1 MPRLSGS
8 RPGRRVV
15 GAMPNPFGQMSL
27 RTTGG
32 SGNPYGG
39 HGGTGFN
46 PANSGCV
53 KDGPRRATDTV
64 PFRAAFV
71 PFSRDPTGGRDRT
84 SVARMDPDPEP
95 RRVSTGSALADPVPD
110 PPSSVPPRN
119 ERSIPP
125 MLLSGFGQVV
135 NPGYH
140 GLAVSDAFA
149 DMQGVGAPM
158 SDHERLAA
166 LVGNPLAP
174 HQPPRAD
181 PGADAST
188 YYSGCVRNL
197 SPPNA
202 REYSSVTSTTKRR
215 AKRRA

>member
-1 MPRLSGS
+1 
-8 RPGRRVV
+8 
-15 GAMPNPFGQMSL
+15 
-27 RTTGG
+27 
-32 SGNPYGG
+32 
-39 HGGTGFN
+39 
-46 PANSGCV
+46 
-53 KDGPRRATDTV
+53 
-64 PFRAAFV
+64 
-71 PFSRDPTGGRDRT
+71 
-84 SVARMDPDPEP
+84 
-95 RRVSTGSALADPVPD
+95 
-110 PPSSVPPRN
+110 
-119 ERSIPP
+119 

-135 NPGYH
+135 NPGHH

-202 REYSSVTSTTKRR
+202 REDSSVTSTTKRR

>member
-1 MPRLSGS
+1 
-8 RPGRRVV
+8 
-15 GAMPNPFGQMSL
+15 
-27 RTTGG
+27 
-32 SGNPYGG
+32 
-39 HGGTGFN
+39 
-46 PANSGCV
+46 
-53 KDGPRRATDTV
+53 
-64 PFRAAFV
+64 
-71 PFSRDPTGGRDRT
+71 
-84 SVARMDPDPEP
+84 
-95 RRVSTGSALADPVPD
+95 
-110 PPSSVPPRN
+110 
-119 ERSIPP
+119 

-135 NPGYH
+135 HPGHH
-140 GLAVSDAFA
+140 GLAMSDAFA

-202 REYSSVTSTTKRR
+202 RENSSVWHARAPSARPPRNAARNAARDDRR
-215 AKRRA
+215 EERDASRKKPFFSL

>member
-1 MPRLSGS
+1 MPRVSGS
-8 RPGRRVV
+8 RPGRRVA

-27 RTTGG
+27 RAMGG

-95 RRVSTGSALADPVPD
+95 RRVSTGSA
-110 PPSSVPPRN
+110 
-119 ERSIPP
+119 
-125 MLLSGFGQVV
+125 
-135 NPGYH
+135 
-140 GLAVSDAFA
+140 
-149 DMQGVGAPM
+149 
-158 SDHERLAA
+158 
-166 LVGNPLAP
+166 
-174 HQPPRAD
+174 
-181 PGADAST
+181 
-188 YYSGCVRNL
+188 
-197 SPPNA
+197 
-202 REYSSVTSTTKRR
+202 
-215 AKRRA
+215 